1 MNILELVLGQLIQE
15 KNLLESEL
23 ERVVND
29 SNLTITERVS
39 KSKNLLSSISKV
51 LTDINVT
58 TGYLPEKKNNQEE
71 NNKN

>member
-23 ERVVND
+23 ERVIND

-51 LTDINVT
+51 LTDINVS
-58 TGYLPEKKNNQEE
+58 TGYLPEKKNDQEE

>member
-1 MNILELVLGQLIQE
+1 MNVLELVLGQLIQE

-51 LTDINVT
+51 LMDINVT
-58 TGYLPEKKNNQEE
+58 TGYLPEKKNDQEE

>member
-1 MNILELVLGQLIQE
+1 MNVLELVLGQLIQE

-39 KSKNLLSSISKV
+39 KSKNLLS
-51 LTDINVT
+51 
-58 TGYLPEKKNNQEE
+58 
-71 NNKN
+71 

>member
-1 MNILELVLGQLIQE
+1 MNVLELVLGQLIQE

-51 LTDINVT
+51 LTDINVP

>member
-51 LTDINVT
+51 LMDINVT
-58 TGYLPEKKNNQEE
+58 TGYLPEKKNDQEE

>member
-29 SNLTITERVS
+29 SNLNITERVS

>member
-1 MNILELVLGQLIQE
+1 MNVLELVLGQLIQE

>member
-1 MNILELVLGQLIQE
+1 MNVLELVLGQLIQE

-23 ERVVND
+23 ERVVNY

-39 KSKNLLSSISKV
+39 KSKKLLSSISKV

>member
-1 MNILELVLGQLIQE
+1 MNILELVLGQLLQE

-23 ERVVND
+23 ERVIND
-29 SNLTITERVS
+29 GNLTITERVN

-58 TGYLPEKKNNQEE
+58 TGYLPVKKDGQEV
-71 NNKN
+71 NNKI

>member
-1 MNILELVLGQLIQE
+1 MNVLELVLGQLIQE

-29 SNLTITERVS
+29 SNLTINERVI
-39 KSKNLLSSISKV
+39 KSKNLLSSIYKV

>member
-1 MNILELVLGQLIQE
+1 MNILELVLCQLIQE